1 MGLLAITPYIDRN
14 PSHKPNDRKFAITMM
29 TMFLMMW
36 AVLVI
41 IGSFF
46 RGEGFNFVFPWNKGI
61 FFEL

>member
-1 MGLLAITPYIDRN
+1 ML
-14 PSHKPNDRKFAITMM
+14 

>member
-1 MGLLAITPYIDRN
+1 
-14 PSHKPNDRKFAITMM
+14 MM

-41 IGSFF
+41 IGCSSE
-46 RGEGFNFVFPWNKGI
+46 GQGFNFVFPWNKGI

>member
-1 MGLLAITPYIDRN
+1 
-14 PSHKPNDRKFAITMM
+14 MM

-41 IGSFF
+41 IGCSSAVA
-46 RGEGFNFVFPWNKGI
+46 GFNFVFPWNKQGI